1 MRIVIVEDEKKTRLG
16 LENIITKFT
25 SHEVAASVCDG
36 VEGLNTVC
44 ALCPD
49 AVITDIKMPNMDGLT
64 MLEKIREQG
73 IRTRA
78 ILLTGF
84 SDFEYAR
91 KSIQLGADDYLL
103 KPLNV
108 EEILEVLAKTEEK
121 IARIKKE
128 TVSEEQ
134 LLLAM
139 LNEEGQEREALARQ
153 MEQQMRIL
161 RGEQISLFLVR
172 VSSRMEST
180 INEMVDTLKET
191 LSAICMQRYYV
202 FPLLQQQSIL
212 VMILDG
218 QRVHYLKELFLMH
231 VIPRIQEIGECM
243 VGCDELEEMAGLP
256 AKLDQMLRNFE
267 YGFGMNGAGLVDAG
281 YIASVRFQEMEYPER
296 LEPLICKAVRSGTAE
311 KVRGVARQFREQVI
325 EGSLRPRLIKEY
337 TLRFGMAAV
346 NAARDRKNSDNLEE
360 LYHTLF
366 YNIMESGTREKL
378 LYEYEKIWDSILCE
392 ESGEEPTENSII
404 LNVIE
409 LIRQNY
415 DKDISLSGAAEAV
428 SVSPEYL
435 SRLFTKEMGINF
447 STFLGDFRI
456 SMAKRML
463 TEEKYRIYEVAE
475 AVGFRDTK
483 YFNKVFRSV
492 TGVSPSDYRKTVKNR

>member
-25 SHEVAASVCDG
+25 SYQVIASVCDG

-44 ALCPD
+44 ELCPD
-49 AVITDIKMPNMDGLT
+49 VVITDIKMPNMDGLT
-64 MLEKIREQG
+64 MLEKIRERG
-73 IRTRA
+73 LRIRA
-78 ILLTGF
+78 VLLTGF
-84 SDFEYAR
+84 SEFEYAR

-108 EEILEVLAKTEEK
+108 EEILEVLEKTAEK

-128 TVSEEQ
+128 MVSEDQ
-134 LLLAM
+134 LLFSMQNA
-139 LNEEGQEREALARQ
+139 EEEERELLAKQ

-161 RGEQISLFLVR
+161 HGERISLFLIR
-172 VSSRMEST
+172 VSSGMEST
-180 INEMVDTLKET
+180 INEMVSALEET
-191 LSAICMQRYYV
+191 LPSICLQRYYI
-202 FPLLQQQSIL
+202 FPLLQQKAIL
-212 VMILDG
+212 IMILDG
-218 QRVHYLKELFLMH
+218 QQVHYLKELFLMH
-231 VIPRIQEIGECM
+231 VIPVIREIGECM
-243 VGCDELEEMAGLP
+243 VGYDEIDQIRALSE
-256 AKLDQMLRNFE
+256 KLDEMIHNFE
-267 YGFGMNGAGLVDAG
+267 YGFGMDGSGLVDG
-281 YIASVRFQEMEYPER
+281 EYIASVRFEEVEYPER
-296 LEPLICKAVRSGTAE
+296 LEQLIRRTVRNGAAE
-311 KVRGVARQFREQVI
+311 KVRSVAKQFQEQVI
-325 EGSLRPRLIKEY
+325 ESRVSPQIIKEY
-337 TLRFGMAAV
+337 TLRFVMAAV
-346 NAARDRKNSDNLEE
+346 NAARDRKNSDELEE

-366 YNIMESGTREKL
+366 YNIMESGTKEKL
-378 LYEYEKIWDSILCE
+378 LYEYQKILDGILYE

-415 DKDISLSGAAEAV
+415 DKDISLSAAAKSV

-463 TEEKYRIYEVAE
+463 TDEKYRIYEVAE

-492 TGVSPSDYRKTVKNR
+492 TGVSPSDYRKTIK